1 MRVLVLGAAA
11 AIVSGAA
18 LSAAPASAGSYFEFG
33 IGPSRHYYA
42 PPPPPPPVYYAP
54 RRAYYYEPAPVYRAR
69 PREVC
74 RVRTV
79 REWGPYGPY
88 DKRVETCRR
97 SGGW

>member
-1 MRVLVLGAAA
+1 MRVLILGAAA
-11 AIVSGAA
+11 AIVGGAA
-18 LSAAPASAGSYFEFG
+18 LSATPASAGSYLEFG
-33 IGPSRHYYA
+33 VGPSRPYYA
-42 PPPPPPPVYYAP
+42 PPPPVYYAP
-54 RRAYYYEPAPVYRAR
+54 RRAYYYEPAPVYHAP

-97 SGGW
+97 NDGW